1 MLPKTTRLAVFFYH
15 FSSWAIIVA
24 IMTIINITNANN
36 MTFIIFIISMIK
48 LVRDSIDITFNIT
61 IMTMI
66 MLSLAFRDG
75 VWGASA
81 S

>member
-1 MLPKTTRLAVFFYH
+1 
-15 FSSWAIIVA
+15 
-24 IMTIINITNANN
+24 MTIINITNANN
-36 MTFIIFIISMIK
+36 MTFIIFIINMIK
-48 LVRDSIDITFNIT
+48 LVRDNINITFNIT

-66 MLSLAFRDG
+66 TLSLAFRDG